1 MGKCA
6 FGNFPCPSSHISAVT
21 ILGVP
26 AEMYA
31 YGIQYWATS
40 ISGFVIIIITAHFFL
55 PVFYDLQIVSTFT
68 YLEKRFGRA
77 VCSLASGIYT
87 VATVVHLP
95 LLVYAP
101 AIAFSQVTGVNLHAI
116 TPITCVVCVFY
127 TTFGGLRAVVWT
139 DTVQFGSMIVAI
151 AAVIY
156 LGTSELGGIAEVFK
170 IAERG
175 ERMVLFE

>member
-1 MGKCA
+1 MLP
-6 FGNFPCPSSHISAVT
+6 FLPFSHISAVT

-26 AEMYA
+26 AEMYG
-31 YGIQYWATS
+31 YGIQYWATA
-40 ISGFVIIIITAHFFL
+40 ISGLIVAIVTAHFFM

-68 YLEKRFGRA
+68 YLEKRFGQR
-77 VCSLASGIYT
+77 VCSLASGIFT
-87 VATVVHLP
+87 IAIVVHLP

-101 AIAFSQVTGVNLHAI
+101 AIAFSQVTGVNLHLI

-139 DTVQFGSMIVAI
+139 DTIQFGSMMLGI

-156 LGTSELGGIAEVFK
+156 LGTSQLGGISEVFK

-175 ERMVLFE
+175 ERMILFE

>member
-1 MGKCA
+1 M
-6 FGNFPCPSSHISAVT
+6 T

-26 AEMYA
+26 AEMYG

-40 ISGFVIIIITAHFFL
+40 ISGLIVAIVTAHFFL
-55 PVFYDLQIVSTFT
+55 PVFYDLQIVSCFT
-68 YLEKRFGRA
+68 YLQKRFGQS

-87 VATVVHLP
+87 VAIVVHLP

-101 AIAFSQVTGVNLHAI
+101 AIAFSQVTGVNLHLI
-116 TPITCVVCVFY
+116 TPITCIVCVFY

-139 DTVQFGSMIVAI
+139 DTIQFGSMIVAI

-156 LGTSELGGIAEVFK
+156 LGTSQLGGVAEVFK

-175 ERMVLFE
+175 DRMILFE

>member
-1 MGKCA
+1 M
-6 FGNFPCPSSHISAVT
+6 T

-26 AEMYA
+26 AEMYG

-40 ISGFVIIIITAHFFL
+40 ISGLIVAIVTAHFFL
-55 PVFYDLQIVSTFT
+55 PVFYDLQIVSCFT
-68 YLEKRFGRA
+68 YLQKRFGQS

-87 VATVVHLP
+87 VAIVVHLP

-101 AIAFSQVTGVNLHAI
+101 AIAFSQVTGVNLHLI
-116 TPITCVVCVFY
+116 TPITCIVCVFY

-139 DTVQFGSMIVAI
+139 DTIQFGSMIVAI

-156 LGTSELGGIAEVFK
+156 LGTSQLGGVAEVFK
-170 IAERG
+170 IADHG
-175 ERMVLFE
+175 DRMILFE

>member
-1 MGKCA
+1 MY
-6 FGNFPCPSSHISAVT
+6 SISSYSHISAVT

-31 YGIQYWATS
+31 YGIQYWATA
-40 ISGFVIIIITAHFFL
+40 ISGILVAIVTAHFFL
-55 PVFYDLQIVSTFT
+55 PVFYDLHIVSSFT
-68 YLEKRFGRA
+68 YLEKRFGQR

-87 VATVVHLP
+87 IASVFHLP

-101 AIAFSQVTGVNLHAI
+101 AIAFSQVTGVNLHLI

-139 DTVQFGSMIVAI
+139 DTIQFGSMMVAL

-156 LGTSELGGIAEVFK
+156 LGTKQLGGIGEVF
-170 IAERG
+170 ASADRG
-175 ERMVLFE
+175 DRMILFE